1 MKKLAVLFLMLCSSQ
16 LMAQTPTITSF
27 TPASG
32 PGDTVVTITGTDLST
47 VTGVIFG
54 LDSNLIPNV
63 EGCATRGVV
72 GGSFQALSATQVS
85 ATVPAILSE
94 NQPERIGL
102 CIDNLIAVLSQT
114 DFTKTVATQPATQPA
129 PPPPNNSNQTPAPA
143 PQQIQPAI
151 PVPIDTVWALII
163 MAISLALIGG
173 FALRRFG

>member
-32 PGDTVVTITGTDLST
+32 PGDTVVTITGTNLST

-54 LDSNLIPNV
+54 LDSSLIPNL

-85 ATVPAILSE
+85 ATVPTILSE
-94 NQPERIGL
+94 NQPGRIGL
-102 CIDNLIAVLSQT
+102 CINNLIAVLSQT
-114 DFTKTVATQPATQPA
+114 DFTKTVATQPA
-129 PPPPNNSNQTPAPA
+129 PPPNNSNQTPAPA
-143 PQQIQPAI
+143 PQQNQPAI
-151 PVPIDTVWALII
+151 PVPVDTLWALIV
-163 MAISLALIGG
+163 MALSLALIGG